1 MSQEE
6 WSIPSQAA
14 QNFRGFWGCSDGPV
28 TQVLKL
34 PVKETCRAKPCGRDN
49 MYTHTH
55 RDTSKGDC
63 GFFSYFT
70 THKNDS
76 SSNGLQ
82 PILTL
87 LLSNLRPVRHIASPI
102 SVAQLEMASSPRAIA
117 GAKCMVVV
125 PLIPPPPMVVVVV
138 VVRSMRSTIT
148 PSFKK
153 FAPSL
158 GTTAILV

>member
-55 RDTSKGDC
+55 RHLERGLRL
-63 GFFSYFT
+63 FF
-70 THKNDS
+70 
-76 SSNGLQ
+76 
-82 PILTL
+82 
-87 LLSNLRPVRHIASPI
+87 HISQHIRMTPA
-102 SVAQLEMASSPRAIA
+102 AMACS
-117 GAKCMVVV
+117 
-125 PLIPPPPMVVVVV
+125 
-138 VVRSMRSTIT
+138 RS
-148 PSFKK
+148 
-153 FAPSL
+153 
-158 GTTAILV
+158 